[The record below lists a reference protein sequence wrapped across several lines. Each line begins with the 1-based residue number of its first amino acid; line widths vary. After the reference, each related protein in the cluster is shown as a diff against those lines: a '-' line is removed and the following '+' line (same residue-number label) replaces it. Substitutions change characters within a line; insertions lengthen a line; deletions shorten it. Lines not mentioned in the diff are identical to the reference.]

1 MTDSVT
7 PPVTPDDDARE
18 PLDERFPALKDIDAM
33 DDGRRIETFRNVLDA
48 LRREL
53 DAIGK

>member
-7 PPVTPDDDARE
+7 PPATSDDARE

-33 DDGRRIETFRNVLDA
+33 DDGRRIDTFQNVLDA

-53 DAIGK
+53 DSIGK